1 MALTG
6 WADLV
11 LVLPVA
17 AWLTYMAVIV
27 ARNEGRTKAAIV
39 GGLAVASV
47 IYFAFCL
54 IGDMMSERHRSLISN
69 PLSVIAG
76 TGQVL
81 AMALGVGVASVW
93 WAVAAAEAVLGAATI
108 VWLVR
113 RGRNPDHRPSSIGV
127 IAVAVGVGAVAT
139 AIGIGLEG
147 SGNSAGLRSRYS
159 FLMWP
164 LLGAAYLVWVQAGWK
179 WIPIGLCIASAL
191 AFPLNTGVGMARAA
205 GIVSA
210 ELGFKIDLRA
220 GIPDDALIRTH
231 FPSTRN
237 DGQQERAHWAIPM
250 LREARI
256 GPFAPAGEDSSRLW
270 WVAVEV
276 LVAVVV
282 VRWLWNLGRAVQSER
297 ARELFRLQHER
308 FEEQLLAA
316 AAATGLPRG
325 LRWVSCSIVGD
336 AVLVRDAADAGIVA
350 LVPVV
355 LQFEP
360 IEGSD
365 MEHVAAAHEPRPAT
379 AVFTFARGAWQTV
392 GRVVFNHTPEQTV
405 AKFAPRY
412 RVIHHGQ
419 H

>member
-1 MALTG
+1 
-6 WADLV
+6 
-11 LVLPVA
+11 
-17 AWLTYMAVIV
+17 
-27 ARNEGRTKAAIV
+27 
-39 GGLAVASV
+39 
-47 IYFAFCL
+47 
-54 IGDMMSERHRSLISN
+54 
-69 PLSVIAG
+69 
-76 TGQVL
+76 
-81 AMALGVGVASVW
+81 MALGVGVASVW

-113 RGRNPDHRPSSIGV
+113 RGRQPGPSAFLDWSHRGRGWRGCRGDGDWIWTGGVGQQCGPSLALFLPDVAAPGSGLSRLGSGGVEMDTDRPLHRLSPGLSTQYGCGNGAAPRALSRPSS
-127 IAVAVGVGAVAT
+127 
-139 AIGIGLEG
+139 G
-147 SGNSAGLRSRYS
+147 SRST
-159 FLMWP
+159 
-164 LLGAAYLVWVQAGWK
+164 
-179 WIPIGLCIASAL
+179 C
-191 AFPLNTGVGMARAA
+191 
-205 GIVSA
+205 
-210 ELGFKIDLRA
+210 A

-276 LVAVVV
+276 LVAVVA

-379 AVFTFARGAWQTV
+379 AVFTLRAAPGRPLAASSSITPPSRQSRSSHRATASFTTANIDCFTRPRCPRIVPCNGSPPHNREIIMPTGGAVKVLGFSGSLRSGSFNSATLARLGSRAEW
-392 GRVVFNHTPEQTV
+392 NDH
-405 AKFAPRY
+405 
-412 RVIHHGQ
+412 
-419 H
+419 

>member
-1 MALTG
+1 
-6 WADLV
+6 
-11 LVLPVA
+11 
-17 AWLTYMAVIV
+17 
-27 ARNEGRTKAAIV
+27 
-39 GGLAVASV
+39 
-47 IYFAFCL
+47 
-54 IGDMMSERHRSLISN
+54 
-69 PLSVIAG
+69 
-76 TGQVL
+76 
-81 AMALGVGVASVW
+81 
-93 WAVAAAEAVLGAATI
+93 
-108 VWLVR
+108 
-113 RGRNPDHRPSSIGV
+113 
-127 IAVAVGVGAVAT
+127 
-139 AIGIGLEG
+139 
-147 SGNSAGLRSRYS
+147 
-159 FLMWP
+159 
-164 LLGAAYLVWVQAGWK
+164 
-179 WIPIGLCIASAL
+179 
-191 AFPLNTGVGMARAA
+191 
-205 GIVSA
+205 
-210 ELGFKIDLRA
+210 
-220 GIPDDALIRTH
+220 
-231 FPSTRN
+231 
-237 DGQQERAHWAIPM
+237 M

-379 AVFTFARGAWQTV
+379 AVFTFAARRLADRWPRRLQSHPRADSREVRTGVPGSSTTANIDCFTRPRCPRIVPCNGSPPNNREIIMPTGGAVKVLGFSGSLRSGSFNSATLARR
-392 GRVVFNHTPEQTV
+392 RVSRPVE
-405 AKFAPRY
+405 
-412 RVIHHGQ
+412 
-419 H
+419 